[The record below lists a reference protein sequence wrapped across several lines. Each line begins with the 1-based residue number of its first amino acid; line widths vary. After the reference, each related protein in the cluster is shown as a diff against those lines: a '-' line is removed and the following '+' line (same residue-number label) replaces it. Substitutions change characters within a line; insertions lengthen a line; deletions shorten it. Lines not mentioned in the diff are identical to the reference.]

1 MQQVEIVEQVCS
13 NLISLTV
20 NIEVNI
26 HPHDIRLSTAANDIT
41 PDKEVPRCEF
51 LFHLIDIGLQ
61 FKRLRDFRFTT
72 AELASFQYI
81 GYLLQEMP
89 AIESV
94 EIMPWT
100 SYRRKPEVDEDTIAD
115 IPDLP
120 ILVHL
125 SIGSIDW
132 SSANALAGILA
143 KAPNLKHL
151 ALRGRWQP
159 EADDPAMVA
168 IRTHPGLEAVS
179 CFSGNRTSARQLF
192 DGSTQPQL
200 TTLVETRRDKGEISE
215 CVLPVS
221 DRLGAPALIA
231 CAC

>member
-1 MQQVEIVEQVCS
+1 
-13 NLISLTV
+13 
-20 NIEVNI
+20 
-26 HPHDIRLSTAANDIT
+26 
-41 PDKEVPRCEF
+41 
-51 LFHLIDIGLQ
+51 
-61 FKRLRDFRFTT
+61 
-72 AELASFQYI
+72 
-81 GYLLQEMP
+81 
-89 AIESV
+89 
-94 EIMPWT
+94 
-100 SYRRKPEVDEDTIAD
+100 
-115 IPDLP
+115 
-120 ILVHL
+120 
-125 SIGSIDW
+125 
-132 SSANALAGILA
+132 
-143 KAPNLKHL
+143 LKHL